1 MKKYNDFKEYMED
14 VYYDEIF
21 NKIKGLVYAHKD
33 SFESDTVY
41 SVSYAEPYDIHVSG
55 VTFKEQDNGL
65 LEIRVSVDADISVK
79 GKTQYGY
86 DEIADNA
93 SYNVFFRA
101 KLEDGLHQVTITNA
115 EEYNPAKFEKDKSL
129 SQDLVPYLYEDAVE
143 KNAEDFLK
151 RHYPKALLQPMPLP
165 VFEVAK
171 SMGMTVYYAPLE
183 DSVFGRTYFG
193 SEKVTVYTDNTLK
206 SKAEIVTKPG
216 TMLINPNV
224 YFMRNVGT
232 ANNTI
237 IHECVHWD
245 RHRKAFE
252 LQRLLTGNCNHISC
266 EIVDT
271 YEGIPDDAPALKWM
285 EWQANQLAPRI
296 LMPAKMTEKIYSSA
310 LRDIHT
316 SKPLTRFA
324 EVMEEAVGYTAQY
337 FGVSFIAAKLR
348 LMDLGYDVVQGTYVY
363 NDGKYMP
370 PFYFAKGTLEK
381 NQTYIVDEKSAMLQ
395 IFISDELRTLY
406 FEGKIIYA
414 NCMVCINSPKY
425 VTRSE
430 TGLPILTEYA
440 LEHVHECCFVFN
452 RKVNVSDTYSDSF
465 YRRCFLC
472 RDVNSETY
480 IEAKYDPNHKD
491 NQSKLERK
499 AEIDKITESVTDI
512 VRRLAT
518 EVPGGFSGTL
528 SYHMNRKNITN
539 EELSYRTNI
548 STVSISNYR
557 NTLAPKITLENA
569 IALCNGLKLVKQ
581 YSHDLL
587 KKAGY
592 DLETPNIT
600 YFMVGW
606 VIDEHPDDTLQQ
618 WQDKFNDANIKIKL
632 PGCDAV

>member
-1 MKKYNDFKEYMED
+1 MKKYNNFKEYMED

-21 NKIKGLVYAHKD
+21 NKIKGLVCAHKD

-79 GKTQYGY
+79 GNTKYGY

-101 KLEDGLHQVTITNA
+101 KLEDGLQQVTITNA
-115 EEYNPAKFEKDKSL
+115 EEYNPAKFEKGKSL

-266 EIVDT
+266 ERVDT

-324 EVMEEAVGYTAQY
+324 EVMEEAVGYTARY

-539 EELSYRTNI
+539 EELSARTNI
-548 STVSISNYR
+548 STVSISEYR
-557 NTLAPKITLENA
+557 NTLTPKISLERA
-569 IALCNGLKLVKQ
+569 LALCNGLKLEKH
-581 YSHDLL
+581 YSHDLM

-592 DLETPNIT
+592 DLSTPNIN
-600 YFMVGW
+600 YYMIGW

-618 WQDKFNDANIKIKL
+618 WQEKFNDANVKVKL
-632 PGCDAV
+632 PGCV

>member
-1 MKKYNDFKEYMED
+1 MKKYNNFKEYMED

-21 NKIKGLVYAHKD
+21 NKIKGLVYAYKD

-79 GKTQYGY
+79 GNTKYGY

-101 KLEDGLHQVTITNA
+101 KLEDGLQQVTITNA

-129 SQDLVPYLYEDAVE
+129 SQNLVPYLYEDAVE

-171 SMGMTVYYAPLE
+171 SMGMTVHYAPLE

-324 EVMEEAVGYTAQY
+324 EVMEEAVGYTARY

-381 NQTYIVDEKSAMLQ
+381 NQTYIIDEKSAMLQ
-395 IFISDELRTLY
+395 IFISDELRALY

-539 EELSYRTNI
+539 EELSARTNI
-548 STVSISNYR
+548 STVSISEYR
-557 NTLAPKITLENA
+557 NTLTPKISLERA
-569 IALCNGLKLVKQ
+569 VALCNGLKLEKH
-581 YSHDLL
+581 YSHDLM

-592 DLETPNIT
+592 DLSTPNIN
-600 YFMVGW
+600 YYMIGW

-618 WQDKFNDANIKIKL
+618 WQEKFNDANVKVKL
-632 PGCDAV
+632 PGCV